1 MKEFLRL
8 NLSDSNHT
16 FKNEKHVWSIPLNLE
31 NRRVGLSS
39 LALKLRN
46 LKPHK
51 DFIYLSI
58 TSNLVERNMHNQKAL
73 LALIPLNSNDELT
86 FTHTT
91 NNIGKILALM

>member
-8 NLSDSNHT
+8 NLSDSNHN
-16 FKNEKHVWSIPLNLE
+16 FKNEKHVWNIPLNLE

-46 LKPHK
+46 LKPRK

-73 LALIPLNSNDELT
+73 LALIPLNSNDDLT
-86 FTHTT
+86 FTYTT
-91 NNIGKILALM
+91 NNIGKILCLM